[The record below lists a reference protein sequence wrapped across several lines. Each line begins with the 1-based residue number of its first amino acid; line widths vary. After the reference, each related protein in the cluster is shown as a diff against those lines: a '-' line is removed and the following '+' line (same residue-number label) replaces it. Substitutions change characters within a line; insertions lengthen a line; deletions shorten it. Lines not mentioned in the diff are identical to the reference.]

1 VHEAPPEPELAPPP
15 PVNQRARRIVDAA
28 EWRQHAIELDRARGP
43 KPVAVIEKLFTS
55 RYVPMLGALAQ
66 PDVDASVR
74 SVMDAWRQSFEHSYR
89 EAFATLRV
97 TGKRPPMVFDAP
109 EIAARIGRLN
119 GARAVKLV
127 LVDAMRFDVG
137 ERVGDRLKDMLAGR
151 AVCVERSL
159 LWAALPTTTP
169 MQIALLGRGADGL
182 RDAEPKSDPEPE
194 ILRGRAVGTL
204 RRDRVGTRE
213 VMKLDLVEAR
223 LRSAGV
229 AHDDRVESLAEE
241 VAPILARYMESCP
254 PRTLVYVFGDHG
266 FRLPSSS
273 DGRTTGPATQ
283 GGVTPEEVLVPAQ
296 AWLVG
301 GVH

>member
-1 VHEAPPEPELAPPP
+1 
-15 PVNQRARRIVDAA
+15 
-28 EWRQHAIELDRARGP
+28 
-43 KPVAVIEKLFTS
+43 
-55 RYVPMLGALAQ
+55 
-66 PDVDASVR
+66 
-74 SVMDAWRQSFEHSYR
+74 MDAWRQSFEHSYR
-89 EAFATLRV
+89 EAFAALRV

-137 ERVGDRLKDMLAGR
+137 ERVGERLKEQLAGR

-159 LWAALPTTTP
+159 LWSALPTTTP
-169 MQIALLGRGADGL
+169 TQLALLGRGPDGL
-182 RDAEPKSDPEPE
+182 RDAEPQSEPEPE

-204 RRDRVGTRE
+204 RRDRVGARE

-223 LRSAGV
+223 LRSAGA
-229 AHDDRVESLAEE
+229 AHDDRIESLAEE

-273 DGRTTGPATQ
+273 DGRATGPATQ